1 MKYEREEE
9 RYRNSLSSVSTVLL
23 NHYDTILDE
32 NGLERE
38 ATASEEDKKIY
49 DTVRDITSKFEL
61 TTDDEK
67 GITWGKDVEMNETRN
82 LMDKFGGEDG
92 LYFYRKI
99 FKDVKKVIKDRALLG
114 FEMGFDQREI
124 MEKAVHEY
132 FGDTPFE
139 IIKDMNGK
147 DRMLFIYHNLKDEH

>member
-1 MKYEREEE
+1 M
-9 RYRNSLSSVSTVLL
+9 V
-23 NHYDTILDE
+23 
-32 NGLERE
+32 
-38 ATASEEDKKIY
+38 
-49 DTVRDITSKFEL
+49 
-61 TTDDEK
+61 
-67 GITWGKDVEMNETRN
+67 KDNEPHVA
-82 LMDKFGGEDG
+82 LFGGEDG